1 MNEFPDIS
9 EEECRRLEAECKAA
23 GVLNRYFE
31 MVKAGEFPRGA
42 AMLALQSPPRT
53 KNTDRTFCEGQQ
65 RKMSRMGTGN
75 RRKMQAL
82 ARRAGINT
90 DGKYYIGG
98 PFKYTDPRAWVTS
111 QQDAIEA
118 VKQIKGTSTGA
129 LNCDY
134 SEKLRDPPKKIPLAP
149 DIVNRFVRKRL
160 KADPALAEKV
170 KKNPKKLREVQESVV
185 AKHGRRE

>member
-1 MNEFPDIS
+1 MREFPDITD
-9 EEECRRLEAECKAA
+9 EECRRLESECAAA
-23 GVLNRYFE
+23 GVLDLYFE
-31 MVKAGEFPRGA
+31 MIQAGEYPRGA
-42 AMLALQSPPRT
+42 HMLALRSPPRT

-65 RKMSRMGTGN
+65 QKMERMGSRN
-75 RRKMQAL
+75 RQNIQRKAKQ
-82 ARRAGINT
+82 AGINT

-118 VKQIKGTSTGA
+118 VKSIKGTSTGA

-134 SEKLRDPPKKIPLAP
+134 SEKLRDQPKKIPLAP

-170 KKNPKKLREVQESVV
+170 KKNPRKLREVQESVV
-185 AKHGRRE
+185 AKHGRRD